1 MKKAL
6 KKLIDISQFYGKN
19 KDFTI
24 ASGGNTSVKNDEVMY
39 VKASGFEL
47 GKIGEEGY
55 VAMDRKLLDNLK
67 TRSYSENEEER
78 EAEVKSDLLKS
89 RIFPELNQRPSVEAS
104 VHHAIRYKFVI
115 HMHPTL
121 VNAVTCAKYA
131 QKSIEKLYGDE
142 AVFVPYITPGYI
154 LYKEIENLNKQYL
167 KAHGKYPQI
176 FFLQNHGVFVGAET
190 TEEIK
195 EKYNWIIDKIKGK
208 INNEIETKSLII
220 DERITEIVPAIR
232 AALSVNKLK
241 VGKLRNNT
249 LIDTF
254 LTNDEKIGHLV
265 NPFTPDG
272 IVFCGPRPLFAE
284 EGASPKETL
293 KNFKSKLAEFRTNSG
308 YDPKI
313 VVIRGL
319 GVFAPGD
326 NIQAANVALDVFE
339 DVLKI
344 AHYSLNFGGPNFMN
358 EEDVKFIEEWEV
370 ESYRKGLID
379 KGGIS
384 STVENKIAVVTG
396 GAQGFGKGIVEGLLK
411 QGAYV
416 QVIDLNEAVGLQTV
430 AELEAMDYAGKVVFT
445 KANITDSQDLKSA
458 VRDAVST
465 FGGVDL
471 LISNAGV
478 LRAGPLHELEE
489 KDFDLVTEV
498 NYKGFYLCT
507 KYFME
512 PMKLQ
517 YDNNSEIFM
526 DIIQINSKSGL
537 VGSNKNFAYAGGK
550 FGGIGLTQSFALE
563 LVPWNIKVNAVCPG
577 NFFEGPLWSDPEKG
591 LFAQYLEAGKVPGA
605 KTVEDVK
612 KSYESKVPMN
622 RGCQPDD
629 VMKAITYIMD
639 QKYETG
645 QAVPV
650 TGGQVMLN

>member
-6 KKLIDISQFYGKN
+6 QELIDISQFYGKD

-55 VAMDRKLLDNLK
+55 VAMDHILLNTLK
-67 TRSYSENEEER
+67 TREYSKDEQQR

-89 RIFPELNQRPSVEAS
+89 RVYPEKNQRPSVEAS
-104 VHHAIRYKFVI
+104 VHHAIHSKFVI

-121 VNAVTCAKYA
+121 VNAVTCAKNA
-131 QKSIEKLYGDE
+131 QTTIEELYGDE
-142 AVFVPYITPGYI
+142 AVFIPYITPGYI
-154 LYKEIENLNKQYL
+154 LYKEIENQNDRYFAL
-167 KAHGKYPQI
+167 HGKYPQI

-190 TEEIK
+190 TDEIK
-195 EKYNWIIDKIKGK
+195 EKYDWIIGEISKKITNTLK
-208 INNEIETKSLII
+208 IESLPTHPN
-220 DERITEIVPAIR
+220 ITEVIPAIR
-232 AALSVNKLK
+232 AALSQNKLK

-249 LIDTF
+249 LIDAF
-254 LTNDEKIGHLV
+254 LTNDEKIGHLQ

-272 IVFCGPRPLFAE
+272 IVFCGPRPLIVD
-284 EGASPKETL
+284 EGGNSKEIL
-293 KNFKSKLAEFRTNSG
+293 ENFSSALTQFRAKAG

-319 GVFAPGD
+319 GIFAPGD
-326 NIQAANVALDVFE
+326 NIQAAEVALDVFE

-344 AHYSLNFGGPNFMN
+344 AHYSMNFGGPNSMN
-358 EEDVKFIEEWEV
+358 DDDVTFIEEWEV

-379 KGGIS
+379 KGTAS
-384 STVENKIAVVTG
+384 ATVENKIAVVTG

-416 QVIDLNEAVGLQTV
+416 QAIDVNEEVGKKAV
-430 AELEAMDYAGKVVFT
+430 AEFEALGYAGKVMFT
-445 KANITDSQDLKSA
+445 KTNITKSEELKSA
-458 VRDAVST
+458 VRDVVSS

-478 LRAGPLHELEE
+478 LKAGPLHELEE

-517 YDNNSEIFM
+517 YETNPDLFM

-563 LVPWNIKVNAVCPG
+563 LVPWNIKVNAICPG

-591 LFAQYLEAGKVPGA
+591 LFAQYLVAGKVPGA
-605 KTVEDVK
+605 KNIEDVK

-622 RGCQPDD
+622 RGCQPED
-629 VMKAITYIMD
+629 VMKAITYIID

>member
-6 KKLIDISQFYGKN
+6 NELIDISRFYGNN

-55 VAMDRKLLDNLK
+55 VAMDRQLLDKLK
-67 TRSYSENEEER
+67 TRSYSADEKNR

-89 RIFPELNQRPSVEAS
+89 RILPELNQRPSVEAS

-121 VNAVTCAKYA
+121 VNAVMCARNA
-131 QKSIEKLYGDE
+131 QRSIEELYGDE

-154 LYKEIENLNKQYL
+154 LYKEIENLNENYYR
-167 KAHGKYPQI
+167 ANGKFPQL

-195 EKYNWIIDKIKGK
+195 EKYNWIIDKIKAK
-208 INNEIETKSLII
+208 ISNEIVTDDIAV
-220 DERITEIVPAIR
+220 DERITEIIPAIR

-249 LIDTF
+249 LIETF
-254 LTNDEKIGHLV
+254 ISSDEKIGHLA

-272 IVFCGPRPLFAE
+272 IVFCGPRPLIVE
-284 EGASPKETL
+284 SRNNSKEL
-293 KNFKSKLAEFRTNSG
+293 LEDFRIKLAEFRTRSG

-319 GVFAPGD
+319 GIFAPGD
-326 NIQAANVALDVFE
+326 NINAADITLDVFE

-344 AHYSLNFGGPNFMN
+344 AHYSLNFGGPNFM
-358 EEDVKFIEEWEV
+358 EDEDVKFIEEWEV
-370 ESYRKGLID
+370 ESYRKGLVD

-384 STVENKIAVVTG
+384 SATENKIAVVTG
-396 GAQGFGKGIVEGLLK
+396 GAQGFGKGIVQGLLK

-416 QVIDLNEAVGLQTV
+416 QAIDVNEEVGRQTIS
-430 AELEAMDYAGKVVFT
+430 EFENLGYAGKVIFT
-445 KANITDSQDLKSA
+445 KANITNSDDLKNA
-458 VRDAVST
+458 VTEIVNA
-465 FGGVDL
+465 FGGVDV

-478 LRAGPLHELEE
+478 LRAGPLHELNE

-498 NYKGFYLCT
+498 NYKGYYLCT

-517 YDNNSEIFM
+517 YAFNSELFM
-526 DIIQINSKSGL
+526 DIVQINSKSGL

-591 LFAQYLEAGKVPGA
+591 LFAQYLKAGKVPGA
-605 KTVEDVK
+605 KTIQDVK
-612 KSYESKVPMN
+612 NFYESKVPMQ
-622 RGCQPDD
+622 RGCQPED
-629 VMKAITYIMD
+629 VMRAITYIMD

-650 TGGQVMLN
+650 TGGQVMLS